1 MIPGRNTDNQMQQQ
15 PHNPARSLQVTFAFA
30 HGIHHG
36 SVHVYRAVYRAVS
49 RGVSRSEARA
59 ALGTLSSDGRA
70 TALFPGTCTVGLRAL
85 GLKNSVQVPENSP
98 IAMPLI
104 RCGRSRKAIR
114 GSARGWQRR
123 QLGCERSPKA
133 LPKMPAARSAPT
145 PRPFPSLSLSQNKAG
160 GSARFALRAPLRSRL
175 GALTTLSAR
184 WGSLRA
190 QTPVLGRT
198 CAKLRWEAL
207 RFFAAFAARWEAL
220 ANPRM
225 QDKSARSLGSARNR
239 AALSSA
245 ALGRACAHM
254 YRWEARYMR
263 LPNLAVVYGRS
274 TTNGPASNPKFCRT
288 SHLYRRETKHGFTSR

>member
-1 MIPGRNTDNQMQQQ
+1 MQQQ
-15 PHNPARSLQVTFAFA
+15 PHNPARSLQVTFAFK
-30 HGIHHG
+30 HGELYGI
-36 SVHVYRAVYRAVS
+36 VDVRRTVRRAVR
-49 RGVSRSEARA
+49 RGVRRGEQRA
-59 ALGTLSSDGRA
+59 ALGTLSSDARA

-98 IAMPLI
+98 LAMPLI
-104 RCGRSRKAIR
+104 RCGRSRKAFR
-114 GSARGWQRR
+114 GTARGWQRR

-133 LPKMPAARSAPT
+133 LPRMPAARSAPT

-190 QTPVLGRT
+190 LTTVLGRT

-239 AALSSA
+239 AALSSP

-254 YRWEARYMR
+254 SRWEARYMCFR
-263 LPNLAVVYGRS
+263 NLGVVCGRS
-274 TTNGPASNPKFCRT
+274 TTNRPASNPKVLSYIPSLQERNKT
-288 SHLYRRETKHGFTSR
+288 